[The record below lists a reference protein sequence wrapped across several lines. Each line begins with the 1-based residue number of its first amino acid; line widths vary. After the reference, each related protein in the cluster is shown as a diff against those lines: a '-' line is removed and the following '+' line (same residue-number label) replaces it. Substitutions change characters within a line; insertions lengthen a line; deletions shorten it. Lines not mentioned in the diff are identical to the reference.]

1 MFPDLNLRYKYI
13 KNMSEA
19 FYLRI
24 MLELVNEMA
33 NISMNCSRSPDI
45 INLELRKLL
54 LRKIE
59 TMETLN
65 NAFIQ
70 QLNKSKNRLESQVN
84 YINSI
89 SDSTE

>member
-1 MFPDLNLRYKYI
+1 
-13 KNMSEA
+13 MSEA

-45 INLELRKLL
+45 INLELRKML

-89 SDSTE
+89 SDSTK